1 MRHGK
6 TTALKCLP
14 LATELLIVF
23 LTADILWQLL
33 CGRPPFSMWGFLL
46 SGGLM
51 TAGNSLFLQKP
62 RRFWQILLL
71 NVLLCAV
78 WIPLLSRTLDLTYPP
93 LLVIQ
98 VPLYLFPLCRGYHWG
113 VTPVTVR
120 HLHGAGEYMGL
131 YGLFYLIVASFAPQL
146 LDRVPVLLALLAL
159 DLLAVVGMRTSGR
172 NTIRAGSPFGRLP
185 ALQVPAVLAVLA
197 VAACALLLAARGELI
212 PIFQAVGS
220 LLEGALTAVFRFLT
234 SLFQG
239 RSAGSAGMSSA
250 AGGGSEAALPV
261 ESASGPAIAPQLVTA
276 LLLLSLAALVLA
288 GVAALVRWLWRS
300 RSRIRLPEE
309 DDDDGLVR
317 QRLGRRGLLSRLGQ
331 RLRVRAFLLRYAGTP
346 VPPSWNWSTG
356 APAAAAAV
364 KARRPPGVSGTSGR
378 GAPPGRVGC
387 AHAGSVQHSGGR
399 CGAELV
405 QHASAPPPPGSRCG
419 SCSPLSIE
427 APARLLHVR
436 SDRRPVRASRNARD
450 SR

>member
-159 DLLAVVGMRTSGR
+159 DPHLRTQHHSGR
-172 NTIRAGSPFGRLP
+172 FSLRAAPGPAGPSGPGRAGCGRL
-185 ALQVPAVLAVLA
+185 
-197 VAACALLLAARGELI
+197 R
-212 PIFQAVGS
+212 
-220 LLEGALTAVFRFLT
+220 
-234 SLFQG
+234 
-239 RSAGSAGMSSA
+239 SA
-250 AGGGSEAALPV
+250 AGRQGGADPH
-261 ESASGPAIAPQLVTA
+261 
-276 LLLLSLAALVLA
+276 LS
-288 GVAALVRWLWRS
+288 
-300 RSRIRLPEE
+300 
-309 DDDDGLVR
+309 
-317 QRLGRRGLLSRLGQ
+317 GRRQ
-331 RLRVRAFLLRYAGTP
+331 P
-346 VPPSWNWSTG
+346 
-356 APAAAAAV
+356 
-364 KARRPPGVSGTSGR
+364 
-378 GAPPGRVGC
+378 
-387 AHAGSVQHSGGR
+387 SGGR
-399 CGAELV
+399 PDRCIPVPDVSL
-405 QHASAPPPPGSRCG
+405 PG
-419 SCSPLSIE
+419 PL
-427 APARLLHVR
+427 RRVR
-436 SDRRPVRASRNARD
+436 RDVLRRRRRQ
-450 SR
+450 

>member
-159 DLLAVVGMRTSGR
+159 DLLAVVGMLHLRPQHHSGR
-172 NTIRAGSPFGRLP
+172 FSLRAASCSAGPSGPGLAGCGRLRSATGRQGGADP
-185 ALQVPAVLAVLA
+185 HLSGRRQPSGG
-197 VAACALLLAARGELI
+197 RLI
-212 PIFQAVGS
+212 
-220 LLEGALTAVFRFLT
+220 AVFRFLT

-250 AGGGSEAALPV
+250 AGG
-261 ESASGPAIAPQLVTA
+261 
-276 LLLLSLAALVLA
+276 
-288 GVAALVRWLWRS
+288 
-300 RSRIRLPEE
+300 
-309 DDDDGLVR
+309 R
-317 QRLGRRGLLSRLGQ
+317 Q
-331 RLRVRAFLLRYAGTP
+331 
-346 VPPSWNWSTG
+346 
-356 APAAAAAV
+356 
-364 KARRPPGVSGTSGR
+364 
-378 GAPPGRVGC
+378 
-387 AHAGSVQHSGGR
+387 
-399 CGAELV
+399 
-405 QHASAPPPPGSRCG
+405 
-419 SCSPLSIE
+419 
-427 APARLLHVR
+427 
-436 SDRRPVRASRNARD
+436 
-450 SR
+450 

>member
-159 DLLAVVGMRTSGR
+159 ELLAVVGMRTSGR

-185 ALQVPAVLAVLA
+185 ALLVPAVLALLA

-220 LLEGALTAVFRFLT
+220 LLEGALIAVFRFLT

-261 ESASGPAIAPQLVTA
+261 ESASGPAIAARWGKPAAELADNDEVWA
-276 LLLLSLAALVLA
+276 LEGDYLGQMCANLVLMYSPRRIVLGG
-288 GVAALVRWLWRS
+288 GVMHQEQLYGIVRKKTLEYLGGYIQTAELKDMESYICAPGCGGDQGILGAAEL
-300 RSRIRLPEE
+300 
-309 DDDDGLVR
+309 
-317 QRLGRRGLLSRLGQ
+317 
-331 RLRVRAFLLRYAGTP
+331 
-346 VPPSWNWSTG
+346 
-356 APAAAAAV
+356 
-364 KARRPPGVSGTSGR
+364 ARR
-378 GAPPGRVGC
+378 AL
-387 AHAGSVQHSGGR
+387 A
-399 CGAELV
+399 
-405 QHASAPPPPGSRCG
+405 
-419 SCSPLSIE
+419 
-427 APARLLHVR
+427 
-436 SDRRPVRASRNARD
+436 
-450 SR
+450 

>member
-6 TTALKCLP
+6 TPTLKCLP

-185 ALQVPAVLAVLA
+185 VLLVPAVLALLA

-220 LLEGALTAVFRFLT
+220 LLEGALIAVFRFLT

-300 RSRIRLPEE
+300 R
-309 DDDDGLVR
+309 
-317 QRLGRRGLLSRLGQ
+317 RGLLSRLGQ

-346 VPPSWNWSTG
+346 R
-356 APAAAAAV
+356 AALLELERWG
-364 KARRPPGVSGTSGR
+364 ARRRCRRQSQETPREYLERLAGDPLRDALDTPMQARYAILVDDVERSLYGTLPPRLSREQVR
-378 GAPPGRVGC
+378 
-387 AHAGSVQHSGGR
+387 
-399 CGAELV
+399 ELLSTV
-405 QHASAPPPPGSRCG
+405 HRSARTP
-419 SCSPLSIE
+419 
-427 APARLLHVR
+427 PAR
-436 SDRRPVRASRNARD
+436 AK
-450 SR
+450 